1 MSFTRPVLHAER
13 QTVYED
19 DTRSGQVLE
28 EMHKVVVCEKNE
40 FRFWVLYKMCKGNAE
55 KKRVHKFTT
64 FSYCMLIYK

>member
-28 EMHKVVVCEKNE
+28 EMHKVVVCEEN
-40 FRFWVLYKMCKGNAE
+40 
-55 KKRVHKFTT
+55 
-64 FSYCMLIYK
+64 MLIY

>member
-28 EMHKVVVCEKNE
+28 EMHKVVVCEKTMDI
-40 FRFWVLYKMCKGNAE
+40 RFLGIVQDVQGRRR
-55 KKRVHKFTT
+55 KKKST
-64 FSYCMLIYK
+64 